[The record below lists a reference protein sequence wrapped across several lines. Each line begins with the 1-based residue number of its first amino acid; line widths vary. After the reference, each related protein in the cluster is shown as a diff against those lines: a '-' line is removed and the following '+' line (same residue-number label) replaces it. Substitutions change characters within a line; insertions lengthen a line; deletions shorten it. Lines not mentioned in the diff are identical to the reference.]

1 MTRVVLVLLIGA
13 AAVSTGAIW
22 IRLALTQISGD
33 AGTASLVLAAL
44 RLGLAALIMSPGLSG
59 LKNTSAKARRLTW
72 LAGALLA
79 IHFATWIPSLALT
92 SVAASVALTN
102 THPLWLAAFGFFIQ
116 RNRYRGQVWVALA
129 LSLTGTVLVSLD
141 QGASSP
147 ASLTGN
153 MLALLSGMAFAAYM
167 QVGQSAQLAGIS
179 SSTYLAQC
187 YLAAALILLPL
198 PRLFEGH
205 YGGYPS
211 QFYLYALLLALVP
224 QLLGHS
230 SFNWALR
237 HASPLWVS
245 QAVLLEPLG
254 AGILAWLLF
263 GEVPTIPTL
272 AGIALL
278 LLGFSLSLRG

>member
-22 IRLALTQISGD
+22 IRLALTHTGGD
-33 AGTASLVLAAL
+33 TDASLVLAAL
-44 RLGLAALIMSPGLSG
+44 RLAAAALIMSPGLSG
-59 LKNTSAKARRLTW
+59 LVSTSTKARRLTW

-102 THPLWLAAFGFFIQ
+102 THPLWLAAFGFFFQ
-116 RNRYRGQVWVALA
+116 KNRYRGQVWVALA
-129 LSLTGTVLVSLD
+129 LSLTGTILVSLD
-141 QGASSP
+141 QGDSSP
-147 ASLTGN
+147 ASLSGN
-153 MLALLSGMAFAAYM
+153 LLALLSGIAFAAYM
-167 QVGQSAQLAGIS
+167 LVGQSAQRAGIS
-179 SSTYLAQC
+179 SATYLAQC

-198 PRLFEGH
+198 PLLFDGH
-205 YGGYPS
+205 HFGYPS

-224 QLLGHS
+224 QLIGHS

-237 HASPLWVS
+237 HASTLWVS
-245 QAVLLEPLG
+245 QAGLLEPLG

-263 GEVPTIPTL
+263 AEVPTALTL
-272 AGIALL
+272 AGVALL